1 MRDKI
6 HALGVRAVANHVR
19 LAALTAP
26 GEVFEA
32 DRPTDNPPVQL
43 RQSNVHRQVA
53 GTQALLAG
61 LPGWLVVLRADRL
74 NHRYVAPERAQMR
87 RLRARLGK
95 AGGIEN
101 QLDICL
107 IQPVFHLNKAARLL
121 EAGHGD
127 GQRINALC
135 QQAHAEFINETGVG
149 RLQVR
154 AIEQQ
159 RHHRLPAPPF
169 GLPIDKLGTGKARVI
184 NSSTRQRLGFGPRV
198 IAAQPLTR
206 HAMKQIQCVLHAA
219 LAQELPE
226 LVALRSRHSTQV
238 AQFGVGT
245 VIARHQNDL
254 HAPRCQLHEPLDAVT
269 PVADATV
276 QGNQNDFGVAQQFID
291 VQVDRG
297 VILHLHRVG
306 QTQAGVVFGQL
317 PGGFGQ
323 QRQAGV
329 AAAENHQL
337 GRGLSHVGD
346 AVVRDET
353 AGLGSQ

>member
-1 MRDKI
+1 
-6 HALGVRAVANHVR
+6 
-19 LAALTAP
+19 
-26 GEVFEA
+26 
-32 DRPTDNPPVQL
+32 
-43 RQSNVHRQVA
+43 
-53 GTQALLAG
+53 
-61 LPGWLVVLRADRL
+61 
-74 NHRYVAPERAQMR
+74 
-87 RLRARLGK
+87 
-95 AGGIEN
+95 
-101 QLDICL
+101 
-107 IQPVFHLNKAARLL
+107 
-121 EAGHGD
+121 
-127 GQRINALC
+127 
-135 QQAHAEFINETGVG
+135 
-149 RLQVR
+149 
-154 AIEQQ
+154 
-159 RHHRLPAPPF
+159 
-169 GLPIDKLGTGKARVI
+169 
-184 NSSTRQRLGFGPRV
+184 
-198 IAAQPLTR
+198 
-206 HAMKQIQCVLHAA
+206 MKQIQCVLHAA